1 MLVDRHQRALL
12 AVDARHDGA
21 AGFIAARLGRGT
33 EASLEGQALI
43 ALFEHHVDDTA
54 DGVGTID
61 GRAAVQVDFDPLN
74 GGHGDGVQV
83 DGGATHGGG
92 TRDPLAVQQDQ
103 GAL

>member
-1 MLVDRHQRALL
+1 MLVDRHQRTLL
-12 AVDARHDGA
+12 AVDACHDGA
-21 AGFIAARLGRGT
+21 ALLVTALFGRGT
-33 EASLEGQALI
+33 EATLEGQAFV